1 MSNTVAAIILLYEV
15 IERARNSLNQRYGT
29 DARPIASRTLLDIY
43 EEVLH
48 EHGIE
53 VEDDGVPLQ
62 IINRLAR
69 DARKDEGLMQR
80 FKRVMGE
87 IGFEIEHDEEGEGY
101 EFTSVLEGTS
111 TGGQNAPQPTAARH
125 GSLDSLLDG
134 SADKVAGTMDVGR
147 ALPLR
152 EREKKPSDATGQSDI
167 GTWWQKRRTHS
178 DTEVNTLSQAQ
189 SRMPQSDSG
198 PSQRP
203 LASHQHQPAD
213 RRRASS
219 SDGRRFGA
227 PRGGNTG
234 TSLFG
239 DSDLDDSDHTGA
251 TTDLDPANVYIPGV
265 NAPIPDNNSP
275 YPHRYEPEPFH
286 LSDTRLL
293 DDAEDLEQQRLHSLL
308 RHCIQKW
315 RERTAEQVARNE
327 QLTRIAIQ
335 YDNRIQFRNVKDDLL
350 REAQNRR
357 ALRDTD
363 NFFGRLEERAARAR
377 SLFLLTKAFT
387 HWARSAEDEVLR
399 TSVARRHILRTRF
412 FNGWREITA
421 VNELKIQHFVL
432 GSFLGKWR
440 RRLDEVRQ
448 KQESAVQLYEDNL
461 QRKYYKDWFF
471 KFCEIAA
478 PAWHNARMDPRLK
491 RITLQKWHEATT
503 VWTERDVWATSRRDE
518 QILQRFTGIWQQKT
532 AAVQAFEPQAE
543 AFRRRRLLTNALA
556 AVRRHAQLKP
566 LLSQFQAAANTQRL
580 QSAFQLWHRTA
591 SLSRQS
597 KAVNR
602 MRIQRNAWTAWN
614 DRLRIQALEERIN
627 DRILVESLYK
637 WTLASRA
644 SLFQRV
650 HNHTLKENVFLTW
663 VTKRNE
669 RLQTRYTR
677 KNRLEHA
684 EARFHGFK
692 RDQLLR
698 SCLKKM
704 EGILAE
710 RRAEEATV
718 KGQFEVKLKQR
729 VFEGLLSKHDHFQQ
743 LDRWAGAAQFYVL
756 AKHTIKKW
764 QDATQHARRN
774 RRREAYA
781 QVRRTVKTNMVQR
794 IFGLWKGKADNMAD
808 QTRQAEEIAHVRT
821 LQSSQAVFAHW
832 QSRAASL
839 AAQEI
844 QASQHYNDQLQSG
857 SLATWRQRFTNLQ
870 EMEARAL
877 DFRQIGVEVSAM
889 TLLKRLSW
897 EGYTHMQ
904 RHAAASALHERHF
917 RQHVGA
923 MIRFWHQQMLSRQTT
938 RPVSPSPT
946 SRPRQGPQEVEDVDI
961 QDDEDIH
968 SIGEE
973 AFTERPLDDNAG
985 DETRQLEA
993 WTEFDQSALDLSFSI
1008 SPEPSPQPT
1017 ARVQPR
1023 SAFSL
1028 SRQQTPS
1035 TTLFSASNPRP
1046 TPSRPQTFPPS
1057 ALRSALRPPRIDEES
1072 EDEPDATST
1081 PMPPHLRNTGP
1092 GPGYLKTPSK
1102 RSLIQHKRAG
1112 LVGSP
1117 EKRVTRLGAVAS
1129 APPASRTWDMGEEGG
1144 LTSFQKRLREG
1155 GFGGG
1160 SGVDRDG
1167 REKGRGRVGFGDVS
1181 HFG

>member
-1 MSNTVAAIILLYEV
+1 MSNVAAAIILLYEV
-15 IERARNSLNQRYGT
+15 IERAKNSLNQRYGT
-29 DARPIASRTLLDIY
+29 DARAIASRTLFDIY
-43 EEVLH
+43 EEVLR

-69 DARKDEGLMQR
+69 DARRDEGLMQR
-80 FKRVMGE
+80 FKRVMGQ
-87 IGFEIEHDEEGEGY
+87 IGFEIEHDEDGEGY
-101 EFTSVLEGTS
+101 EFTSVIEGTS
-111 TGGQNAPQPTAARH
+111 TGGQNDPQPTPARRS
-125 GSLDSLLDG
+125 SLDSLLDG

-152 EREKKPSDATGQSDI
+152 GRERKSSDTTGQSDI

-189 SRMPQSDSG
+189 PRMPQRNDAF
-198 PSQRP
+198 SQRP
-203 LASHQHQPAD
+203 LVPYRHQLPH

-219 SDGRRFGA
+219 SDGKRFNTA
-227 PRGGNTG
+227 RGGNTG

-239 DSDLDDSDHTGA
+239 DSDLDDNDHTGA
-251 TTDLDPANVYIPGV
+251 TTDLDPSNVYIPGV
-265 NAPIPDNNSP
+265 NAPIPQDNRP
-275 YPHRYEPEPFH
+275 RTRRYEPEPFH

-293 DDAEDLEQQRLHSLL
+293 NDAEDLGQQRLHSLL

-315 RERTAEQVARNE
+315 RERTAEQIARNE
-327 QLTRIAIQ
+327 QLMRIAIQ

-357 ALRDTD
+357 ALRETD
-363 NFFGRLEERAARAR
+363 DFFGRLEQRAARAR
-377 SLFLLTKAFT
+377 NLFLLTKAFT

-432 GSFLGKWR
+432 SRFLGRWR
-440 RRLDEVRQ
+440 RRLGEVQHR
-448 KQESAVQLYEDNL
+448 QESAVQLYEDNL

-491 RITLQKWHEATT
+491 RVTFQQWHEAAT
-503 VWTERDVWATSRRDE
+503 VWTERGAWATARRNE
-518 QILQRFTGIWQQKT
+518 QIMQRYTGTWQRKT
-532 AAVQAFEPQAE
+532 AAVQALEPRAE

-556 AVRRHAQLKP
+556 AIQRQAQFKP
-566 LLSQFQAAANTQRL
+566 LLSAFQAAASAQRL
-580 QSAFQLWHRTA
+580 QSTFQLWHHTG

-597 KAVNR
+597 KAVDR
-602 MRIQRNAWTAWN
+602 MRVLRNAWTAWN
-614 DRLRIQALEERIN
+614 DRLRIKALEERIN
-627 DRILVESLYK
+627 DRVLVENMYK
-637 WTLASRA
+637 WTLASRV

-650 HNHTLKENVFLTW
+650 HDHTLKGNIFTTW

-677 KNRLEHA
+677 RNRLEHA
-684 EARFHGFK
+684 EARFHEFK
-692 RDQLLR
+692 RDQLLH
-698 SCLKKM
+698 SCLRKM
-704 EGILAE
+704 EGLVAE
-710 RRAEEATV
+710 KRAEEAAV
-718 KGQFEVKLKQR
+718 KGQYELKLKQR
-729 VFEGLLSKHDHFQQ
+729 IFDKLLAKHDHFQQ
-743 LDRWAGAAQFYVL
+743 MDRWAGDAQFYVL
-756 AKHTIKKW
+756 STHTLKKW
-764 QDATQHARRN
+764 KEATQHARRN

-781 QVRRTVKTNMVQR
+781 QVRRTVKTNLVR
-794 IFGLWKGKADNMAD
+794 RVFGQWKGRADNMMEKL
-808 QTRQAEEIAHVRT
+808 RQAEEIARVRA
-821 LQSSQAVFAHW
+821 LQNSQAVLARW
-832 QSRAASL
+832 QFRTASL
-839 AAQEI
+839 AANEER
-844 QASQHYNDQLQSG
+844 ALQHCNDRLQLRALS
-857 SLATWRQRFTNLQ
+857 SWRQRLTNLQ
-870 EMEARAL
+870 DMEAQAVN
-877 DFRQIGVEVSAM
+877 FRQIGVEVSAM

-897 EGYTHMQ
+897 EGYTYLQ
-904 RHAAASALHERHF
+904 RHAAASALHDRHF

-923 MIRFWHQQMLSRQTT
+923 MIRFWHQQMLSRQSA

-946 SRPRQGPQEVEDVDI
+946 SRSRPAPSEPFDDNM

-968 SIGEE
+968 STGDDF
-973 AFTERPLDDNAG
+973 AERPLDDDAG

-1008 SPEPSPQPT
+1008 SPEPRPQPSVRRNPLP
-1017 ARVQPR
+1017 AL
-1023 SAFSL
+1023 SL
-1028 SRQQTPS
+1028 SRRQTPKAS
-1035 TTLFSASNPRP
+1035 TSTSTFRS

-1081 PMPPHLRNTGP
+1081 PMPLHLRST

-1102 RSLIQHKRAG
+1102 RTLIQHKRAE
-1112 LVGSP
+1112 LMGSP
-1117 EKRVTRLGAVAS
+1117 EKRVARLGAAAS
-1129 APPASRTWDMGEEGG
+1129 APPASRMRDVGGEGG
-1144 LTSFQKRLREG
+1144 LTSFQRRLREG
-1155 GFGGG
+1155 GFGGDEG
-1160 SGVDRDG
+1160 
-1167 REKGRGRVGFGDVS
+1167 GRVGYGDVS